1 MNRDK
6 FIHGLKKTKNYPKNQ
21 NQPEIKNQIE
31 FKYVFS

>member
-6 FIHGLKKTKNYPKNQ
+6 FIHGLKKNYPKNH

-31 FKYVFS
+31 FKFVFS